1 MFNTKLHENCKRV
14 KIDIGLSY
22 SAPHSQL
29 WLDKNPNDLVVFGFE
44 PAQDCIDAI
53 MSPENKK
60 RDEGHGEPL
69 KRKYIDNGHFILNQY
84 ALGNVENKETRD
96 FYINENDVGTSSLY
110 KPISNIL
117 GPLKKKVTV
126 DVVSL
131 KMFFDKFPWDK
142 IDHIEYIKIDAQ
154 GEDLNI
160 LKGAGNYLQERVV
173 YVTAEPGSYGY
184 YGAEENSV
192 NNISNYMFKQGFIKI
207 NHPNTVDP
215 TFINKKFFDKKD
227 DIFICQLS

>member
-1 MFNTKLHENCKRV
+1 MFNTTIPDHCKRA
-14 KIDIGLSY
+14 KLDIGLSY
-22 SAPHSQL
+22 NAPHSQL
-29 WLDKNPNDLVVFGFE
+29 WLDNNSDDLVVFGFE

-60 RDEGHGEPL
+60 RHEVHGEPL
-69 KRKYIDNGHFILNQY
+69 KRKYIDSGNFVMNQY

-110 KPISNIL
+110 QPVSEIL
-117 GPLKKKVTV
+117 GPLKRKTTV
-126 DVVSL
+126 DVLSL
-131 KMFFDKFPWDK
+131 KMFFDEFPWDK

-160 LKGAGNYLQERVV
+160 LKGAWHYLKERVV
-173 YVTAEPGSYGY
+173 YVTAEPGAYGY
-184 YGAEENSV
+184 YGAEENSR
-192 NNISNYMFKQGFIKI
+192 NNIANYMFKQGFSIV

-215 TFINKKFFDKKD
+215 TFINKKFLDKKD
-227 DIFICQLS
+227 DVYICQIS